1 MNAPDT
7 KSFNIFHFAVAHLN
21 LGMTHSS
28 LGQKEKALAIL
39 KGIENI
45 DDDGLKD
52 PKTHLRTQVTA
63 LHNCGRLLLELGRP
77 LEAVTVLRKA
87 ENRAKAVNYQAQG
100 ILNVL
105 GESFQALNK
114 TSEAE
119 ISFKKALEANHIP
132 AYLNYGKFLA
142 KNVSSILDF
151 GNRKDKTGTRGKS
164 RPTYLKY
171 LAKYVASSITELAG
185 GGIILTNSHVCV
197 LFARS

>member
-1 MNAPDT
+1 MKIQIKLIKNAKVGPVNHSKTTLNPLVNASDT

-119 ISFKKALEANHIP
+119 ISFKKASYNTVF
-132 AYLNYGKFLA
+132 Y
-142 KNVSSILDF
+142 
-151 GNRKDKTGTRGKS
+151 
-164 RPTYLKY
+164 
-171 LAKYVASSITELAG
+171 
-185 GGIILTNSHVCV
+185 
-197 LFARS
+197 